1 MNHRIA
7 PSLVATFLA
16 IAAASPRAAAV
27 TDAEAATGRA
37 LVKQYA
43 DSIIEVEVVATIKVT
58 VGDRAQPPRE
68 NKVQENGT
76 VLSSSGL
83 TVAVLSGIDPKG
95 AMEAMFAA
103 RPMGQKIEVG
113 ETEFKDV
120 KLRLAN
126 NTEIPA
132 VIVLKDPDLNLVFIA
147 PLPDAANAKRVFP
160 YVSLDKAATGAVLGN
175 YFVVNRAG
183 KTFQRVPLVRPTM
196 IIGVVE
202 HPRKMYLLS
211 DLAPGVPVFDPD
223 GLPLGIATPYL
234 ENGRPVRDIILT
246 ASDVAELAAQAA
258 AIKPE
263 DVPQN
268 TGDAGD
274 KPEAPAD
281 KAPDKVASPAASA
294 PAPAKP

>member
-1 MNHRIA
+1 MNLRIA
-7 PSLVATFLA
+7 SSLAVTLLA

-43 DSIIEVEVVATIKVT
+43 DSIVEVEVVATINVT
-58 VGDRAQPPRE
+58 VADHAQPPHE

-76 VLSSSGL
+76 VLNASGL
-83 TVAVLSGIDPKG
+83 TVTVLSGIDPRG
-95 AMEAMFAA
+95 AMEAMFAT
-103 RPMGQKIEVG
+103 RGMGQKIEVG

-147 PLPDAANAKRVFP
+147 PLPDEAKAKRVFP
-160 YVSLDKAATGAVLGN
+160 FVPLDKAATGEVLGN
-175 YFVVNRAG
+175 YYFVHRAP
-183 KTFQRVPLVRPTM
+183 KTFQRVPLVRLTT
-196 IIGVVE
+196 IVGVVE
-202 HPRKMYLLS
+202 HPRKMFLLS
-211 DLAPGVPVFDPD
+211 ELAPGVPVFDPS

-234 ENGRPVRDIILT
+234 ENGRPVRDIVLT

-263 DVPQN
+263 EAQESPPD
-268 TGDAGD
+268 GGG
-274 KPEAPAD
+274 KPAASDD
-281 KAPDKVASPAASA
+281 KAPEKPADA
-294 PAPAKP
+294 PAPAPTKP